1 MNKNLQNSKK
11 GLLST
16 SLGAFFFAI
25 ILWLFVISEKN
36 YSYVFEMPIE
46 VRNIR
51 EGKTLGGEVSP
62 TADVRF
68 RATGRELLKALLLKS
83 ISDFKLVLDLER
95 VNTNYDFYL
104 NDYFEKY
111 NQKVVIPNSF
121 NIEYVE
127 IIRPESIQISLDDYM
142 VKMVKVKPLISVE
155 VSPGYT
161 IVGKFNILPEL
172 LEFKGPKEIIENLDF
187 IETISKKFKSVKAPI
202 NAKVPVSFNFTRVIE
217 SSDSLI
223 TFQAN
228 IQSIGERILS
238 EIPVKILNIPDNIQ
252 AFPNPST
259 VSLNISGG
267 VEFIASLQP
276 TDIDVYI
283 DYNDFTKNEISN
295 EPRIQVPNDVIEWRD
310 LSPKFIEL
318 TIRRLPE

>member
-1 MNKNLQNSKK
+1 MP
-11 GLLST
+11 
-16 SLGAFFFAI
+16 FFFAI

-68 RATGRELLKALLLKS
+68 KGTGRELLKALLLKS

-104 NDYFEKY
+104 NDYFDRY

-142 VKMVKVKPLISVE
+142 VKMVKVKSKISVE
-155 VSPGYT
+155 VSPGYI
-161 IVGKFNILPEL
+161 IVGEFNVLPEL
-172 LEFKGPKEIIENLDF
+172 LEFKGPKEIIENLDS
-187 IETISKKFKSVKAPI
+187 IETISKQFTSIKAPI
-202 NAKVPVSFNFTRVIE
+202 NEKVPVSFNFTRVIE

-223 TFQAN
+223 TFKAN

-238 EIPVKILNIPDNIQ
+238 EIPVKILNVPDNIQ

-267 VEFIASLQP
+267 VEFIASLVP

-283 DYNDFTKNEISN
+283 DYNDFTKNDISN
-295 EPRIQVPNDVIEWRD
+295 EPIIQVPKDVIEWRD

>member
-1 MNKNLQNSKK
+1 M
-11 GLLST
+11 
-16 SLGAFFFAI
+16 LGAFFFAI

-68 RATGRELLKALLLKS
+68 KGTGRELLKALLLKS

-104 NDYFEKY
+104 NDYFERY

-142 VKMVKVKPLISVE
+142 VKMVKVKSKVSVE
-155 VSPGYT
+155 VSPGYI
-161 IVGKFNILPEL
+161 IVGEFNILPEL
-172 LEFKGPKEIIENLDF
+172 LEFKGPKEIIENLDS
-187 IETISKKFKSVKAPI
+187 IETISKQFKSVKAPI
-202 NAKVPVSFNFTRVIE
+202 NEKVPVSFNFTRVVE

-223 TFQAN
+223 TFKAN

-238 EIPVKILNIPDNIQ
+238 EIPVKILNVPDNIQ

-267 VEFIASLQP
+267 VEFIASLKP
-276 TDIDVYI
+276 NDIDVYI
-283 DYNDFTKNEISN
+283 DYKDFTKNDISN
-295 EPRIQVPNDVIEWRD
+295 EPIIQVPNDVIEWRD

>member
-1 MNKNLQNSKK
+1 MKKISKNSKK
-11 GLLST
+11 GHLST
-16 SLGAFFFAI
+16 LLGAFFFAI

-68 RATGRELLKALLLKS
+68 KGTGRELLKALLLKS

-104 NDYFEKY
+104 NDYFDRY

-142 VKMVKVKPLISVE
+142 VKMVKVKSKISVE
-155 VSPGYT
+155 VSPGYI
-161 IVGKFNILPEL
+161 IVGEFNVLPEL
-172 LEFKGPKEIIENLDF
+172 LEFKGPKEIIENLDS
-187 IETISKKFKSVKAPI
+187 IETISKQFTSIKAPI
-202 NAKVPVSFNFTRVIE
+202 NEKVPVSFNFTRVIE

-223 TFQAN
+223 TFKAN

-238 EIPVKILNIPDNIQ
+238 EIPVKILNVPDNIQ

-267 VEFIASLQP
+267 VEFIASLKP
-276 TDIDVYI
+276 NDIDVYI
-283 DYNDFTKNEISN
+283 DYKDFTKNDISN
-295 EPRIQVPNDVIEWRD
+295 EPIIQVPNDVIEWRD

>member
-1 MNKNLQNSKK
+1 
-11 GLLST
+11 
-16 SLGAFFFAI
+16 
-25 ILWLFVISEKN
+25 
-36 YSYVFEMPIE
+36 MPIE

-68 RATGRELLKALLLKS
+68 KGTGRELLKALLLKS

-104 NDYFEKY
+104 NDYFERY

-142 VKMVKVKPLISVE
+142 VKMVKVKSKVSVE
-155 VSPGYT
+155 VSPGYI
-161 IVGKFNILPEL
+161 IVGEFNILPEL
-172 LEFKGPKEIIENLDF
+172 LEFKGPKEIIENLDS
-187 IETISKKFKSVKAPI
+187 IETISKQFKSIKAPI
-202 NAKVPVSFNFTRVIE
+202 NEKVPVSFNFTRVVE

-223 TFQAN
+223 TFKAN

-238 EIPVKILNIPDNIQ
+238 EIPVKILNVPDNIQ

-267 VEFIASLQP
+267 VEFIASLKP
-276 TDIDVYI
+276 NDIDVYI
-283 DYNDFTKNEISN
+283 DYKDFTKNDISN
-295 EPRIQVPNDVIEWRD
+295 EPIIQVPNDVIEWRD